1 MTWAISLVQGYQS
14 KNHRWAALY
23 RVFEGFVQAKIA
35 YNGSVLGSSQF
46 TLLPQLPL
54 KMTLDFKVIKIDTNI
69 IISLH

>member
-1 MTWAISLVQGYQS
+1 
-14 KNHRWAALY
+14 
-23 RVFEGFVQAKIA
+23 VFQGFVQAKFA

-46 TLLPQLPL
+46 ALLPQLPV